1 MTRQD
6 KTELT
11 LIHEASEEDNYSQIK
26 MSKTYKVDGQFFRIS
41 ISTRDSGQYTIER
54 FSENGGWKWIEAE
67 GGTFVGVINIS
78 KNNIGSVLMR
88 LEQSILKYSSITK
101 PYREDEAQ

>member
-6 KTELT
+6 KSKLT
-11 LIHEASEEDNYSQIK
+11 LIHEASDEDTFSPIK
-26 MSKTYKVDGQFFRIS
+26 MSRTYKVDGQFFRIS
-41 ISTRDSGQYTIER
+41 ISTRNSGEYTIER

-67 GGTFVGVINIS
+67 GGTFVGVIHIN

-101 PYREDEAQ
+101 PYREDEA